1 MATINLTLPDSL
13 VAFLEAQVG
22 LHGYGSGAEYVEE
35 LIRKEQDRLRLREV
49 LLEGQASEPG
59 ACADIAFFERLRGQ
73 VIKDAEP

>member
-13 VAFLEAQVG
+13 VAFLEAQVR

-59 ACADIAFFERLRGQ
+59 GCADTAFFERLRGQ
-73 VIKDAEP
+73 VIKDVEP